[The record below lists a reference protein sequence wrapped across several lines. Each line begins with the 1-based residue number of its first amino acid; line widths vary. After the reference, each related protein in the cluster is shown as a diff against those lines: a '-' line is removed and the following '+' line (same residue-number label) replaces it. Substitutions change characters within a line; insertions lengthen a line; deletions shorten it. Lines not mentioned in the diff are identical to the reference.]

1 MRLAVGLALGGAIGA
16 LLAKML
22 ASRNERRTAGLCRH
36 LVLFA
41 FKEGSPID
49 AIVDAFDTLATS
61 LPELLH
67 SYERGVQSSP
77 EELGKGPLGKKLTHA
92 FTLTFLSAA
101 ARDAYLPH
109 PKHTKFV
116 EDFVKPHVAD
126 VCVFDYD
133 IDHEMEVLQ

>member
-1 MRLAVGLALGGAIGA
+1 MRALIGLALGGALGA
-16 LLAKML
+16 LLARIH
-22 ASRNERRTAGLCRH
+22 ASRNERPPTAGLCRH
-36 LVLFA
+36 LVMFA

-49 AIVDAFDTLATS
+49 AIVEAFDALATS

-67 SYERGVQSSP
+67 SYERGVQASP
-77 EELGKGPLGKKLTHA
+77 EALGKGLTHA

-133 IDHEMEVLQ
+133 IDHQMEVLQ